1 VLFRDNLVTAL
12 TGTLVSRYDPL
23 SDRRL
28 VTFVACW
35 LLLLPALADEPHVD
49 PAEWGTDHVGETFPD
64 YITGDE
70 CLFCHRPIGTSW
82 PVNPHQRTTRQ
93 ATSSDTAIK
102 LLGESNDNLAT
113 EPQFLIGSRRITRYL
128 RRAKA
133 YGKLEMLSAAYLP
146 ANDDGSESE
155 KLIRDESMHWDADAF
170 ADRCAGCHATAV
182 DAESRSFSTLSLD
195 CVTCHG
201 EVELEHTGDANEAL
215 LSTKIQD
222 PRKVISI
229 CGQCHLRGGRS
240 KSSGLSYPNT
250 FVPGDNL
257 FRDFEIDFSSD
268 AIGNLPLIE
277 QHIYLN
283 ARDVVATGIAEI
295 SCVTCHEVHQVSS
308 EQHQSLSSNAA
319 ICTSCHR
326 PGTDNSELS
335 ESFML
340 ESGLRTNNRTCD
352 Y

>member
-1 VLFRDNLVTAL
+1 MLFFNN
-12 TGTLVSRYDPL
+12 

-28 VTFVACW
+28 AAFAVCW
-35 LLLLPALADEPHVD
+35 LLLLPALADEPDLD
-49 PAEWGTDHVGETFPD
+49 PAEWGSDHVGKKFPD

-70 CLFCHRPIGTSW
+70 CLFCHRTIGTSW

-93 ATSSDTAIK
+93 ATSSDSAIK
-102 LLGESNDNLAT
+102 LLGESNDGFAKET
-113 EPQFLIGSRRITRYL
+113 EFLIGSRRITRYL

-133 YGKLEMLSAAYLP
+133 YGKFEMLSASYLP
-146 ANDDGSESE
+146 VRDGAPESE
-155 KLIRDESMHWDADAF
+155 KLIKDEAMHWDADAF

-201 EVELEHTGDANEAL
+201 EVELEHTGDTNEAL
-215 LSTKIQD
+215 LSTQTQD

-229 CGQCHLRGGRS
+229 CGQCHLRGGQS
-240 KSSGLSYPNT
+240 KSSGLLYPNT

-257 FRDFEIDFSSD
+257 FRDFEVDFASD
-268 AIGNLPLIE
+268 RISNLPLIE

-283 ARDVVATGIAEI
+283 ARDVVVTDRSEI
-295 SCVTCHEVHQVSS
+295 SCLTCHEVHRVSS
-308 EQHQSLSSNAA
+308 EQHQSLSNTA
-319 ICTSCHR
+319 ICASCHA

-335 ESFML
+335 ESLML
-340 ESGLRTNNRTCD
+340 ESKLRTNNRTCD